1 MFFHGAAIWIYL
13 SLISIFVR
21 TYLDYVKNICHLE
34 LANHLTKCTLLVI
47 GRSIMCLI
55 LQEQEFKSKY

>member
-1 MFFHGAAIWIYL
+1 MVIIFFACMYFHGAAIWIYL

-21 TYLDYVKNICHLE
+21 TYVDYVKNICHLE

-47 GRSIMCLI
+47 G
-55 LQEQEFKSKY
+55 